1 MQWESVPSTASLDT
15 KFKAIQKWIVR
26 NVHLFTNQLRVIDV
40 STVEFLGVLSDTTV
54 DLLL

>member
-1 MQWESVPSTASLDT
+1 MQWKSVPSTASLDT